1 MQQFIIGNS
10 EIPEIRNELS
20 KVSRYLWEKGWA
32 EKNAGNISYNVSGL
46 LDDMTQN
53 LDFDP
58 PVSLKEPCPN
68 LGNQLIL
75 LSGTGTRMRDLS
87 ADPHANTCLIQ
98 ITEDGSG
105 YRQMQKPELDNK
117 ILPTSEL
124 PSHLAIHELLAG
136 EKRKER
142 VIIHTHPNKLI
153 ALTHIREF
161 CNQERI
167 NNLLWSVQ
175 PETCVFI
182 HDGLGFVPYLRTG
195 SDELAGA
202 TIQKFKNHRV
212 VLWEKHGCLAIGEN
226 ALQAFDLI
234 DIAEKSADI
243 FFTVKSAGYDFEG
256 INNSDLE
263 DLRQVFGLRKD
274 TG

>member
-1 MQQFIIGNS
+1 MQQFIIGSS

-46 LDDMTQN
+46 LDDLTKN

-58 PVSLKEPCPN
+58 PVSLEAPCHN

-75 LSGTGTRMRDLS
+75 VSGTGTRMRDLS

-105 YRQMQKPELDNK
+105 YRQMQKPELDDK

-124 PSHLAIHELLAG
+124 PSHLAIHDLLAG
-136 EKRKER
+136 EKRRER

-153 ALTHIREF
+153 ALTHIRDF

-182 HDGLGFVPYLRTG
+182 HEGMGFVPYLRTG
-195 SDELAGA
+195 SSELAGA

-234 DIAEKSADI
+234 DIAEKSTDI
-243 FFTVKSAGYDFEG
+243 FFSVKSAGYDFEG
-256 INNSDLE
+256 IHKSDLQ
-263 DLRQVFGLRKD
+263 DLRLAFGLSENP
-274 TG
+274 